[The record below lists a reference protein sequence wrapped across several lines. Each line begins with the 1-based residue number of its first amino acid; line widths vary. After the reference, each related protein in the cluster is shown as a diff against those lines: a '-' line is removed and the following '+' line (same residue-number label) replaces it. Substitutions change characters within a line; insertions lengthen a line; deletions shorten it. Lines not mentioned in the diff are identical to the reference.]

1 MVNRVE
7 KLSLLSEMIAFA
19 KYDKDI
25 MRIEFNFLL
34 GVAKQLDISREDF
47 EYLLENPVTYT
58 HLKSH
63 SERIVQF
70 HRLVLLMNIEQEH
83 NEDNN
88 SAGVIKLYNFGL
100 RMGLSHESITKVLY
114 LMESF
119 PNKIVP
125 PDVLIDIKDS
135 DRLFSFLNTR
145 KKMRKNIKKIFVN
158 LDYNFLNNQI
168 KFNNIKMDNQEFN
181 DQSLVL
187 INGNNFKNRNKNRQ
201 ILNEIFSIYEG

>member
-25 MRIEFNFLL
+25 KRIEYNFLL
-34 GVAKQLDISREDF
+34 GVAKQLEISRDDF
-47 EYLLENPVTYT
+47 DYLLDNPVSYT

-70 HRLVLLMNIEQEH
+70 HRLVLLLNIEQET

-125 PDVLIDIKDS
+125 PDVLIDIFK
-135 DRLFSFLNTR
+135 TQ
-145 KKMRKNIKKIFVN
+145 
-158 LDYNFLNNQI
+158 YN
-168 KFNNIKMDNQEFN
+168 
-181 DQSLVL
+181 
-187 INGNNFKNRNKNRQ
+187 
-201 ILNEIFSIYEG
+201 

>member
-1 MVNRVE
+1 MINRVE

-25 MRIEFNFLL
+25 KHIEYNFLL
-34 GVAKQLDISREDF
+34 GVSKQLEISREDF
-47 EYLLENPVTYT
+47 DYLIEHPINYI

-70 HRLVLLMNIEQEH
+70 HRLVLLMNIENQG
-83 NEDNN
+83 DNN
-88 SAGVIKLYNFGL
+88 SKGVIKLYNFGL

-125 PDVLIDIKDS
+125 PDVLIDIFK
-135 DRLFSFLNTR
+135 TQ
-145 KKMRKNIKKIFVN
+145 
-158 LDYNFLNNQI
+158 YN
-168 KFNNIKMDNQEFN
+168 
-181 DQSLVL
+181 
-187 INGNNFKNRNKNRQ
+187 
-201 ILNEIFSIYEG
+201 

>member
-1 MVNRVE
+1 MINRVE

-25 MRIEFNFLL
+25 KSIEYNFLL
-34 GVAKQLDISREDF
+34 GVAKQLDISRSDF
-47 EYLLENPVTYT
+47 DYLIEHPVTYT

-70 HRLVLLMNIEQEH
+70 HRLVLLMNIDS
-83 NEDNN
+83 ED
-88 SAGVIKLYNFGL
+88 SSSGVIKLYNFGL

-125 PDVLIDIKDS
+125 PDVLIDIFK
-135 DRLFSFLNTR
+135 TQ
-145 KKMRKNIKKIFVN
+145 
-158 LDYNFLNNQI
+158 YN
-168 KFNNIKMDNQEFN
+168 
-181 DQSLVL
+181 
-187 INGNNFKNRNKNRQ
+187 
-201 ILNEIFSIYEG
+201 

>member
-1 MVNRVE
+1 MINRVE

-25 MRIEFNFLL
+25 KNIEYNFLL
-34 GVAKQLDISREDF
+34 GVAKQLEISREDF
-47 EYLLENPVTYT
+47 EYLIEHPVTYT

-70 HRLVLLMNIEQEH
+70 HRLVLLLNIDSRSGEQ
-83 NEDNN
+83 
-88 SAGVIKLYNFGL
+88 SKGVIKLYNFGI

-125 PDVLIDIKDS
+125 PDVLLDIFK
-135 DRLFSFLNTR
+135 TQ
-145 KKMRKNIKKIFVN
+145 
-158 LDYNFLNNQI
+158 YN
-168 KFNNIKMDNQEFN
+168 
-181 DQSLVL
+181 
-187 INGNNFKNRNKNRQ
+187 
-201 ILNEIFSIYEG
+201 

>member
-25 MRIEFNFLL
+25 KEIEYNFLL
-34 GVAKQLDISREDF
+34 GVAKQLDITREDF
-47 EYLLENPVTYT
+47 DYLIEHPVTYT

-70 HRLVLLMNIEQEH
+70 HRLVLLMNIEQE
-83 NEDNN
+83 DNN
-88 SAGVIKLYNFGL
+88 NNSVGAIKLYNFGL

-125 PDVLIDIKDS
+125 PDVLIDIFK
-135 DRLFSFLNTR
+135 TQ
-145 KKMRKNIKKIFVN
+145 
-158 LDYNFLNNQI
+158 YN
-168 KFNNIKMDNQEFN
+168 
-181 DQSLVL
+181 
-187 INGNNFKNRNKNRQ
+187 
-201 ILNEIFSIYEG
+201 

>member
-25 MRIEFNFLL
+25 KSIEYNFLL
-34 GVAKQLDISREDF
+34 GVAKQLEISREDF

-70 HRLVLLMNIEQEH
+70 HRLVLLMNIEQEYGG
-83 NEDNN
+83 DNN
-88 SAGVIKLYNFGL
+88 STGVIKLYNFGL

-125 PDVLIDIKDS
+125 PDVLIDIFK
-135 DRLFSFLNTR
+135 TQ
-145 KKMRKNIKKIFVN
+145 
-158 LDYNFLNNQI
+158 YN
-168 KFNNIKMDNQEFN
+168 
-181 DQSLVL
+181 
-187 INGNNFKNRNKNRQ
+187 
-201 ILNEIFSIYEG
+201 

>member
-25 MRIEFNFLL
+25 KNIEYNFLL

-47 EYLLENPVTYT
+47 DYLIEHPVSYT

-70 HRLVLLMNIEQEH
+70 HRLVLLMNIEQEYGG
-83 NEDNN
+83 ENN

-125 PDVLIDIKDS
+125 PDVLIDIFK
-135 DRLFSFLNTR
+135 TQ
-145 KKMRKNIKKIFVN
+145 
-158 LDYNFLNNQI
+158 YN
-168 KFNNIKMDNQEFN
+168 
-181 DQSLVL
+181 
-187 INGNNFKNRNKNRQ
+187 
-201 ILNEIFSIYEG
+201 

>member
-1 MVNRVE
+1 MINRVE

-25 MRIEFNFLL
+25 KDIEYNFLL
-34 GVAKQLDISREDF
+34 GVAKQLEISREDF
-47 EYLLENPVTYT
+47 EYLIEHPVTYT

-70 HRLVLLMNIEQEH
+70 HRLVLLMNIDSSN
-83 NEDNN
+83 NENA
-88 SAGVIKLYNFGL
+88 SSGVIKLYNFGL

-125 PDVLIDIKDS
+125 PDVLIDIFK
-135 DRLFSFLNTR
+135 TQ
-145 KKMRKNIKKIFVN
+145 
-158 LDYNFLNNQI
+158 YN
-168 KFNNIKMDNQEFN
+168 
-181 DQSLVL
+181 
-187 INGNNFKNRNKNRQ
+187 
-201 ILNEIFSIYEG
+201 

>member
-1 MVNRVE
+1 MINKLE

-25 MRIEFNFLL
+25 KRIEYNFLL
-34 GVAKQLDISREDF
+34 GVAKQLEVSRHDF
-47 EYLLENPVTYT
+47 DYLLDNPIDYT

-70 HRLVLLMNIEQEH
+70 HRLVLLLNIEQKFG
-83 NEDNN
+83 DTNN
-88 SAGVIKLYNFGL
+88 SKGAIKLYNFGL

-125 PDVLIDIKDS
+125 PDVLIDIFK
-135 DRLFSFLNTR
+135 TH
-145 KKMRKNIKKIFVN
+145 
-158 LDYNFLNNQI
+158 YN
-168 KFNNIKMDNQEFN
+168 
-181 DQSLVL
+181 
-187 INGNNFKNRNKNRQ
+187 
-201 ILNEIFSIYEG
+201 

>member
-25 MRIEFNFLL
+25 KDIEYNFLL
-34 GVAKQLDISREDF
+34 GVARQLEISREDF
-47 EYLLENPVTYT
+47 DYLIEHPVTYT

-70 HRLVLLMNIEQEH
+70 HRLVLLMNIDSE
-83 NEDNN
+83 
-88 SAGVIKLYNFGL
+88 SSSKGAIKLFNFGL
-100 RMGLSHESITKVLY
+100 RMGLSHESISKVLY

-125 PDVLIDIKDS
+125 PDVLIDIFK
-135 DRLFSFLNTR
+135 TQ
-145 KKMRKNIKKIFVN
+145 
-158 LDYNFLNNQI
+158 YN
-168 KFNNIKMDNQEFN
+168 
-181 DQSLVL
+181 
-187 INGNNFKNRNKNRQ
+187 
-201 ILNEIFSIYEG
+201 